1 MSEHI
6 LPKAAVS
13 RRSLMMGGLGV
24 TAMVGLSACGSGASN
39 TPTTGAPTA
48 GGYVPGSAQL
58 KVELGKELT
67 GVLYPDGYVGPLAR
81 AAEKFADGQTTYRV
95 VTRSFVGQDVAGVNT
110 FSKHLE
116 EATGVK
122 VQYEIVPAG
131 DDGAPKLNAMMSSG
145 DLPDAFMTGAPWMGG
160 FTRSQLWTYGQQG
173 MFLPLDELID
183 QYAPELVNLFGQFP
197 ELRKVM
203 TAPDGKMYAFP
214 SINQCYHCASSGQR
228 TWIHTPSAEAIG
240 VTGDSVSTLED
251 FEALL
256 REFKAMGMI
265 PMSGY
270 IEFPPMSLIEAA
282 YLNVGEDRLRRK
294 DGQIS
299 YTPIEEAWR
308 EAMITTNRL
317 VNEGLLDRNGFS
329 QTKDQFTRLAMDP
342 AGTQVAVLPGQ
353 SQGEFAEVNFS
364 DPNARFREFQPLK
377 PFTGP
382 DGNAYVAWRYN
393 PGHNVGLVLTSKT
406 RNPEELIRWADY
418 QTGLVST
425 LSMRLGT
432 LDEHWEWAAEGDTG
446 IDGRQAVYKKTATP
460 SDENDVW
467 WEMGPY
473 NLVMDVRHG
482 EFVDEPTS
490 IEPALYRAGKMYE
503 PFAAPEEEYFLEPF
517 FTVEQAAQV
526 GELKVNLDNAFT
538 QGRANLALGNA
549 DPANDKDWENYVNSL
564 KGAGLD
570 RYLEILK
577 AADDATNG

>member
-1 MSEHI
+1 
-6 LPKAAVS
+6 
-13 RRSLMMGGLGV
+13 
-24 TAMVGLSACGSGASN
+24 
-39 TPTTGAPTA
+39 
-48 GGYVPGSAQL
+48 
-58 KVELGKELT
+58 
-67 GVLYPDGYVGPLAR
+67 
-81 AAEKFADGQTTYRV
+81 
-95 VTRSFVGQDVAGVNT
+95 
-110 FSKHLE
+110 
-116 EATGVK
+116 
-122 VQYEIVPAG
+122 
-131 DDGAPKLNAMMSSG
+131 
-145 DLPDAFMTGAPWMGG
+145 
-160 FTRSQLWTYGQQG
+160 
-173 MFLPLDELID
+173 
-183 QYAPELVNLFGQFP
+183 
-197 ELRKVM
+197 
-203 TAPDGKMYAFP
+203 
-214 SINQCYHCASSGQR
+214 
-228 TWIHTPSAEAIG
+228 
-240 VTGDSVSTLED
+240 
-251 FEALL
+251 
-256 REFKAMGMI
+256 MGMI

-364 DPNARFREFQPLK
+364 DPNARFREFEPLK

-432 LDEHWEWAAEGDTG
+432 LDEHWGWAAEGETG

-538 QGRANLALGNA
+538 QGRANFALGNA

-577 AADDATNG
+577 AADDASNG